1 MILVYRPELENPPM
15 DKECSLGF
23 SFLGQNGAKA
33 HVRLAAGVTRDFSE
47 EVWEAIKDY
56 DVVKNLLNLGAL
68 RIEKEEACVM
78 PAAPSKPEGISS
90 QSLPSAMALV
100 ENSFDVKQLES
111 WDAGENRIKVKNAIS
126 RRIKAITEGNG

>member
-1 MILVYRPELENPPM
+1 M
-15 DKECSLGF
+15 
-23 SFLGQNGAKA
+23 
-33 HVRLAAGVTRDFSE
+33 
-47 EVWEAIKDY
+47 
-56 DVVKNLLNLGAL
+56 VKNLLNLGAL
-68 RIEKEEACVM
+68 RIDKEEACVM